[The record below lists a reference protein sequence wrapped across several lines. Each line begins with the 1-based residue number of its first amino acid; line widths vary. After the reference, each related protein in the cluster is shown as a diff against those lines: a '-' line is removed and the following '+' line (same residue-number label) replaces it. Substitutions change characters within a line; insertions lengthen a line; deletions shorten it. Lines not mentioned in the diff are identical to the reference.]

1 MLRAITCHQDTFKTI
16 DNPQT
21 IKEYLNDP
29 QTTVWIDITGPG
41 EAEIKTL
48 REQFHFHPLS
58 LEDVL
63 RPGQRPKIE
72 VYPTYY
78 FMVFYDLDYSDQAAS
93 VQAHEIDIFLG
104 KNYVVTVHEQPSAEI
119 DEVWERWQRRA
130 DVIGSDVGA
139 LLYVLVDNLVD
150 EYFPILDQ
158 LAERVEDVEQHIFEK
173 FDKEALEDIFSLKK
187 DLLALRRI
195 ISPERDVL
203 NVLLRRDPLIVSAE
217 TAVFLQDVYDH
228 ILRVTDSLDTYR
240 DLLSSALDAYLSVQ
254 SNNLNEIMRR
264 LTVISTIFLPLTF
277 LTGFFGMNFSHLP
290 FDNDALLWASL
301 GIMVML
307 PVAMLAYFRW
317 RGLSD

>member
-16 DNPQT
+16 DNLQT
-21 IKEYLNDP
+21 VQTYLSDP
-29 QTTVWIDITGPG
+29 KATVWIDMTGPS
-41 EAEIKTL
+41 EAEIKAL
-48 REQFHFHPLS
+48 GEQFHFHPLS

-63 RPGQRPKIE
+63 RKGQRPKIE

-78 FMVFYDLDYSDQAAS
+78 FMVFYDLDAPQPGLPI
-93 VQAHEIDIFLG
+93 QTHELDIFLG
-104 KNYVVTVHEQPSAEI
+104 RNYVVTVHAEPLAEI

-158 LAERVEDVEQHIFEK
+158 LADRIEDVEQHIFEE
-173 FDKEALEDIFSLKK
+173 FDKEALEDIFGLKK

-203 NVLLRRDPLIVSAE
+203 NVLLRRDPPIVSAE
-217 TAVFLQDVYDH
+217 TGLFLQDVYDH
-228 ILRVTDSLDTYR
+228 ILRITDSLDTYR

-254 SNNLNEIMRR
+254 SNNLNEVMRR

-290 FDNDALLWASL
+290 FDSPTLLWVSL
-301 GIMVML
+301 AIMVVV
-307 PVAMLAYFRW
+307 PVAMLVYFRR